1 MTTVY
6 FDEDGEE
13 EESMNQTATAAVPH
27 DKPEQLQFVQE
38 ALLEGEKLHAVFDC
52 KGAGTGFVG
61 LTDRRVILQDHS
73 FVGKK
78 IALVSLPFNRIASVA
93 ILTNK
98 SILGG
103 FFSSGELLITTVGG
117 SYHTAE
123 FRGVDKTKFA
133 HDFILWHL

>member
-1 MTTVY
+1 MM
-6 FDEDGEE
+6 D
-13 EESMNQTATAAVPH
+13 QTATTIAH
-27 DKPEQLQFVQE
+27 DKPEQLRFVQE
-38 ALLEGEKLHAVFDC
+38 GLLEGEQLHAVFDC
-52 KGAGTGFVG
+52 KGAGTGFIG

-98 SILGG
+98 SVLGG

-117 SYHTAE
+117 SHHTAE
-123 FRGVDKTKFA
+123 FRGADKTKFA